1 MADITLHSGSF
12 CDRNNNEISITF
24 FKRTST
30 PVMTVNPTALSFTSN
45 GGTKQLRVS
54 NYTGTL
60 SISVTGGTGWL
71 SRTQSTSSGVRTYTF
86 TATANT
92 ATTMRNATITLTD
105 SNSTVTVGV
114 TQAGAVSNVTVNPNY
129 LVFNQNGETKTT
141 TVTWTGGSTPTWSN
155 VPSWA
160 TVRST
165 KVGGEL
171 TLTIIVG
178 ANTEQTK
185 RTGTIYVT
193 NGISTADLAIEQ
205 DAVHTVTVQPSSFT
219 FPASGGTQVL
229 TISDIQG
236 SFSMNYEGDGLSVIL
251 LDYPSSTSRR
261 YNVTYTPNTVTAT
274 RTGVINVSDTAGG
287 WVAVTTTQAANT
299 DTFAV
304 SPTSFQY
311 GGTGS
316 TNTFTFTGVPAAGLS
331 YDIPSGVDW
340 VTVSNLSNSSVDIT
354 TAANQSPTSRTT
366 TVKFYDMDDID
377 NYVTVTV
384 NQDAGQSSLSVSPSS
399 ITYLPR
405 GGTSGITATWTAG
418 TEPTATITYVQGDPG
433 WMTPTGSGTVTG
445 NTKSWAWTA
454 SSNYD
459 SSSRTALITVTNGLQ
474 SEYVTVS
481 QSSAPSP
488 VVFSVTPSTVQASA
502 SGQATQVTI
511 TGAPSNMSYDV
522 TYGSGTD
529 WTHISNFSQTGATLV
544 ISANTTASQRTATV
558 KFYDQDNMDNYVT
571 VTITQDAAA
580 VPALSVMTSSMSFVA
595 AGESKSTTVE
605 NIVGVLTHTEPSWIT
620 LGMSGSG
627 GSRTVSV
634 TAASNSLSTSRSGS
648 VTFDDDRQSPVSMA
662 VSQAGSS
669 RYTVT
674 PSDVTLNW
682 GYDYQ
687 YRSDD
692 AQNHVKI
699 TGLTSRMTIPHAVI
713 TYGGEPGSPEDWLTT
728 ANGVIS
734 STTYETNL
742 VLSSKYMRI
751 ERGTWTATVDWYS
764 DNIYLGTTR
773 VVRDGTLPETYV
785 SPSSVMFTTLSGSH
799 GLTLMTP
806 HNLPEA
812 STTESWLSVS
822 ARTNDAPL
830 YYFTVY
836 ASGNSG
842 PFRSGLVDFKAYV
855 SILDP
860 PESVATATI
869 KQRGVVMSVTPSS
882 LDFTDTEQ
890 TLSLAV
896 SNVNPN
902 GFDFTTNAS
911 WLSGTVGTYDISLT
925 AASNLTSSSR
935 SANVII
941 YDVNDSVVNRLS
953 VPVTQASHSVSSISV
968 TPSRVDLS
976 YGNDSET
983 LTISGV
989 PSGGYSTSLSYNTGA
1004 SGWLNLVSTAYNII
1018 VTASRTT
1025 YPSSRTATLTVTN
1038 ASVPSDS
1045 VAIPITQAGNPQV
1058 LSVTPNAWTYSSA
1071 LGTHTFTVIYNASG
1085 TITTSVEYFREEGDE
1100 ELDWLEVELVDHEEG
1115 SETWEYSI
1123 DVGPNPG
1130 AVREAVVTFTGDG
1143 GGADE
1148 VQVTQQA
1155 GN

>member
-30 PVMTVNPTALSFTSN
+30 PVMTVDPTALSFTSN

-92 ATTMRNATITLTD
+92 STTMRNATITLTD

-129 LVFNQNGETKTT
+129 LVFNKTGETKTT

-155 VPSWA
+155 TPEWA
-160 TVRST
+160 SITSSVSGNT
-165 KVGGEL
+165 M
-171 TLTIIVG
+171 TLTINVG
-178 ANTEQTK
+178 PNTTQYQ
-185 RTGTIYVT
+185 RTGMVYVT
-193 NGISTADLAIEQ
+193 NGISRADLSLEQ
-205 DAVHTVTVQPSSFT
+205 EAVHTVSVQPSSFT

-316 TNTFTFTGVPAAGLS
+316 TNTFTFTGVPAAGIS

-340 VTVSNLSNSSVDIT
+340 VTVSNLTNASVDIT

-384 NQDAGQSSLSVSPSS
+384 NQEAGQSSLSVVPSS
-399 ITYLPR
+399 ITYLPA
-405 GGTSGITATWTAG
+405 GGTYGITATWTAG

-445 NTKSWAWTA
+445 NTKEWAWTA

-459 SSSRTALITVTNGLQ
+459 SSSRTALIRVTNGLQ
-474 SEYVTVS
+474 TETVTVS

-488 VVFSVTPSTVQASA
+488 VVFSVAPSTVQAGA

-511 TGAPSNMSYDV
+511 TGAPSSMGYDV

-558 KFYDQDNMDNYVT
+558 KFYDQDDMDNYVT
-571 VTITQDAAA
+571 VTITQDGTVVA
-580 VPALSVMTSSMSFVA
+580 ALSVRDSSMSFTA
-595 AGESKSTTVE
+595 AGGRNQTTVE
-605 NIVGVLTHTEPSWIT
+605 NIVGTLTTTQPNWITLAMSGEGGTRLVSVHAASNTSTVDRSGAVVFDDDRLSPVSMEVEQEGFVPVTVAQSLIYMTKTGNNSTGAKILSAPASGGNRLSCEDSVSWIT
-620 LGMSGSG
+620 DYGIGAVGADLFVFGSENNTSSMRSGSVYLYDRYDHNNG
-627 GSRTVSV
+627 VSIAVTQLNSSVQVLPSTLTFTSESGTQYVVFHHNEWVMGPYVTYPVSGPSNWINAGTAGSGRDGMRTVSV
-634 TAASNSLSTSRSGS
+634 TSNSGATRTATITYRTYDDTVVGTVA
-648 VTFDDDRQSPVSMA
+648 VT
-662 VSQAGSS
+662 QAG
-669 RYTVT
+669 TT
-674 PSDVTLNW
+674 PS
-682 GYDYQ
+682 G
-687 YRSDD
+687 
-692 AQNHVKI
+692 
-699 TGLTSRMTIPHAVI
+699 
-713 TYGGEPGSPEDWLTT
+713 
-728 ANGVIS
+728 IS
-734 STTYETNL
+734 
-742 VLSSKYMRI
+742 
-751 ERGTWTATVDWYS
+751 
-764 DNIYLGTTR
+764 
-773 VVRDGTLPETYV
+773 V
-785 SPSSVMFTTLSGSH
+785 SPSSIDF
-799 GLTLMTP
+799 P
-806 HNLPEA
+806 Y
-812 STTESWLSVS
+812 
-822 ARTNDAPL
+822 TNDA
-830 YYFTVY
+830 
-836 ASGNSG
+836 
-842 PFRSGLVDFKAYV
+842 
-855 SILDP
+855 
-860 PESVATATI
+860 
-869 KQRGVVMSVTPSS
+869 
-882 LDFTDTEQ
+882 
-890 TLSLAV
+890 
-896 SNVNPN
+896 
-902 GFDFTTNAS
+902 
-911 WLSGTVGTYDISLT
+911 
-925 AASNLTSSSR
+925 
-935 SANVII
+935 
-941 YDVNDSVVNRLS
+941 
-953 VPVTQASHSVSSISV
+953 
-968 TPSRVDLS
+968 
-976 YGNDSET
+976 ET
-983 LTISGV
+983 LTVSGV
-989 PSGGYSTSLSYNTGA
+989 PSGGYSTSISYNTGA

-1018 VTASRTT
+1018 VTASTTT

-1058 LSVTPNAWTYSSA
+1058 LSVTPNAWNYPSS
-1071 LGTHTFTVIYNASG
+1071 LGTHTFTITYNASG
-1085 TITTSVEYFREEGDE
+1085 SITYTVAYDREEGE
-1100 ELDWLEVELVDHEEG
+1100 EEIDWIQVELVSHTPG
-1115 SETWEYSI
+1115 SENWEYSI
-1123 DVGPNPG
+1123 DVAPNNTG
-1130 AVREAVVTFTGDG
+1130 SGREAMVTFTGDG

-1148 VQVTQQA
+1148 VSVYQQP
-1155 GN
+1155 